1 MGVPEGRGAEA
12 VAALNGLVPVELDG
26 GALEGGG
33 EGEGDHGGD
42 DGPVCDDA
50 DGAEARVACED
61 VEVEVEEGHLGE
73 RDEDLVE
80 DLVDVE
86 ILRRVRGEKCRE
98 GRKITM
104 EDFWT

>member
-1 MGVPEGRGAEA
+1 
-12 VAALNGLVPVELDG
+12 
-26 GALEGGG
+26 
-33 EGEGDHGGD
+33 
-42 DGPVCDDA
+42 
-50 DGAEARVACED
+50 VACED